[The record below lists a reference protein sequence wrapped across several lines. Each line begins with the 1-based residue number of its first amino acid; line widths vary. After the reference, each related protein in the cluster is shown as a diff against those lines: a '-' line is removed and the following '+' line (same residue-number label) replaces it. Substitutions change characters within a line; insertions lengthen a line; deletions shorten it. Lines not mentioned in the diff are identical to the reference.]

1 MPANKL
7 RTERTHERGLTLAEI
22 LAVVAIAGIVLAVAV
37 PLVADR
43 IREARIRGAVD
54 EYVVSLKAARMVA
67 TTRRANCAVTV
78 NADPGNSFSYTDNYG
93 RLREF
98 TLPNGLEITAT
109 TDPITFEPNGA
120 CSGGATTV
128 IELDMS
134 DGVTERWTVTVNT
147 VGVTDVVR
155 EKV

>member
-1 MPANKL
+1 MLAMQL
-7 RTERTHERGLTLAEI
+7 RTRTTGQRGITMAEI

-67 TTRRANCAVTV
+67 TTRRAACAVTV

-98 TLPNGLEITAT
+98 GLPDGIAITAT

-128 IELDMS
+128 IEIDLA